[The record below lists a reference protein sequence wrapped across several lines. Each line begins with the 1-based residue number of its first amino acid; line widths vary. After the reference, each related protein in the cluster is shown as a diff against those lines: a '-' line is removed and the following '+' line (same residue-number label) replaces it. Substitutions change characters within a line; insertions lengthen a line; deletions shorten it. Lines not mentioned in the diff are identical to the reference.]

1 MSFNPLPR
9 QSASHHRPFIS
20 IKSNPTQVIK
30 AMNTLILLLENQ
42 SQPNLTLRIPP
53 SKQLALREIPSTTS
67 EYEKTESY
75 KINQSQPSHPHLRLW
90 YLSNYHD
97 ALQAH
102 MHPLHKLENANAR
115 TNNHEYYQ
123 TLIKN
128 GTANGAASNAYL
140 TASYVPVTTKCIIIK
155 YRVGNLYNQKHVV
168 WFKHSISLTC
178 LL

>member
-1 MSFNPLPR
+1 
-9 QSASHHRPFIS
+9 
-20 IKSNPTQVIK
+20 
-30 AMNTLILLLENQ
+30 MNTLILLLEIQ

-53 SKQLALREIPSTTS
+53 SRQLALREFPK

-75 KINQSQPSHPHLRLW
+75 KINQSQPSHPPLRLR

-102 MHPLHKLENANAR
+102 MHPLHKLGNANAR
-115 TNNHEYYQ
+115 TNNHDYYQ

-128 GTANGAASNAYL
+128 GTANGAASKAYL
-140 TASYVPVTTKCIIIK
+140 TTSYIPVRTKCIIIK
-155 YRVGNLYNQKHVV
+155 YRTGNLYNQKHAL

-178 LL
+178 LLCPQLDSALHILLRC